1 MLKSLLQPM
10 AQQVLVLKLFV
21 ENMDLWNV
29 LHFESLTVSM
39 LGQICLPL
47 LRSIAFRDL
56 QNNSICGMQ
65 GGQIFQVPIKFKF
78 PKLDRKVM

>member
-47 LRSIAFRDL
+47 LR
-56 QNNSICGMQ
+56 
-65 GGQIFQVPIKFKF
+65 
-78 PKLDRKVM
+78 